1 MNTGFIDWLPIINIL
16 GFLSLGSA
24 YIFIQWRQGG
34 NKAAADVITAYK
46 EQVALNRE
54 EISKL
59 NHELGIMQGQL
70 KEKDE
75 RIKLLE
81 QLVQNRNPDMIEF
94 MKTSSQVSQ
103 NASEYMKHSSETLT
117 EIKDFMKVIN
127 AKLDNGLPRKN
138 V

>member
-59 NHELGIMQGQL
+59 NHELGILQGQL

>member
-16 GFLSLGSA
+16 GFLSLGTA

-34 NKAAADVITAYK
+34 NKAASDVITAYK
-46 EQVALNRE
+46 EQVTLNRE
-54 EISKL
+54 EIAKL
-59 NHELGIMQGQL
+59 NHELGVLQGQL

-81 QLVQNRNPDMIEF
+81 QLVQNRNPEMEQF
-94 MKTSSQVSQ
+94 MKTVGQIAD
-103 NASEYMKHSSETLT
+103 NAAVYMKHSSETLA
-117 EIKDFMKVIN
+117 EIRNFMKVVN
-127 AKLDNGLPRKN
+127 TKLDNGSTRKN

>member
-1 MNTGFIDWLPIINIL
+1 MNTGFTDWLPIINIL
-16 GFLSLGSA
+16 GFLSLGTA

-34 NKAAADVITAYK
+34 NKASIEVIQTYK

-54 EISKL
+54 EIAKL
-59 NHELGIMQGQL
+59 NHELGVFQGQL
-70 KEKDE
+70 REKDE

-81 QLVQNRNPDMIEF
+81 QLVQNRNPDMVEF

-103 NASEYMKHSSETLT
+103 SASEYMKHSSDTLT

-127 AKLDNGLPRKN
+127 TKLDNGLPRKN